1 MPPVVK
7 DTVGNLPHELTSFVG
22 RRREVTEARRLL
34 SVSRLVTLSGIGGVG
49 KTRLAL
55 RVAADSRRAFDDGV
69 WLVSLGELDE
79 GARLVDV
86 ISATLRLQEQRT
98 GNPEKLLTEFLSSR
112 RLLLVLDNCEHVI
125 AAVAALSEK
134 LLRSCPELRILT
146 TSREPLGIGGE
157 AVLRVPPLTVPE
169 PERASLQ
176 GLPQYEAVT
185 LFVER
190 AAAAIPGF
198 ELTEDNHVAVA
209 RICRQLDGL
218 PLAIE
223 LAAVRLR
230 VMSAEQILQRLT
242 DRYRLLTVGS
252 RGAPSRQQTLRL
264 SIDWSYDLCTA
275 REQALWARLSVF
287 AGGFEL
293 DAVEGICAGDIPVE
307 DVLDVVASLIDKSI
321 LIREESGTTVRY
333 RLLETVRQYGRE
345 RLLETGE
352 IVELRRQH
360 RDWYEKLVVQAEAE
374 WISPLQV
381 MWIKRLDAEKLNV
394 RAALHLCLTE
404 ADEVESGLRI
414 AAALYPYWRSR
425 GMLREGR
432 RWLDQLLARHG
443 GDPSRERIEALYVD
457 SVLAGMHGDWE
468 AAQNLVEEGEDLAAR
483 NGDALMRALMVHAAG
498 CCALFF
504 GDLPSARTRMEE
516 SLVVFREK
524 GNLLQLV
531 WGLFGAA
538 LVSGMQGETTT
549 AKMYGT
555 ELSDLTEAHGESVY
569 RGWSLWAAGVAAWQ
583 CGQLELAEDYVKQG
597 LRLSHLVDDRISA
610 CSALEVLAWVAVS
623 RDRPQH
629 AAELLG
635 AAAAIAQAVG
645 NPSTVYPNLLV
656 HHTACERSVRKAI
669 GDRSFETAFQRG
681 VNTRFD
687 EAVACAFEEQRREP
701 ISAPD
706 SSTNLT
712 RREWQVAELVAD
724 GLTNKAIAAR
734 LVISQRTAQGHVE
747 HILAKLGFNSRSQI
761 AAWTVEHAQAKQP

>member
-1 MPPVVK
+1 MPPAVK
-7 DTVGNLPHELTSFVG
+7 GNVGNLPHELTSFVG
-22 RRREVTEARRLL
+22 RRHEVTEARRLL
-34 SVSRLVTLSGIGGVG
+34 SVSRLVTLAGIGGVG

-69 WLVSLGELDE
+69 WLVGLGELDE
-79 GARLVDV
+79 GSRLVDV
-86 ISATLRLQEQRT
+86 VSAVLRLREQRT
-98 GNPEKLLTEFLSSR
+98 GDPEVLLTEFLSSR
-112 RLLLVLDNCEHVI
+112 RLLLVLDNCEHVV
-125 AAVAALSEK
+125 AAAAALSDS

-146 TSREPLGIGGE
+146 TSREPLAIGGE

-169 PERASLQ
+169 PERSSLQ

-185 LFVER
+185 LFVQR
-190 AAAAIPGF
+190 AVTAVPEF
-198 ELTEDNHVAVA
+198 ELTEENHVAVA

-230 VMSAEQILQRLT
+230 VMSVEQILQRLT

-275 REQALWARLSVF
+275 PERALWARLSVF

-307 DVLDVVASLIDKSI
+307 DVLDVVASLIDKSV
-321 LIREESGTTVRY
+321 LIREESGPTVRY
-333 RLLETVRQYGRE
+333 RLLETVRHYGGE
-345 RLLETGE
+345 RLVETGE
-352 IVELRRQH
+352 IVALGRRH
-360 RDWYEKLVVQAEAE
+360 RDWYERLVLQSEAE

-381 MWIKRLDAEKLNV
+381 MWIRRLDAEKLNV
-394 RAALHLCLTE
+394 RAALHFCLTE
-404 ADEVESGLRI
+404 SGEVESGLRI

-443 GDPSRERIEALYVD
+443 GDPSRERIEAVYVD
-457 SVLAGMHGDWE
+457 SVLAGMHGDGE
-468 AAQNLVEEGEDLAAR
+468 AAHTLADEGAELAAR
-483 NGDALMRALMVHAAG
+483 NGDALMRALVVHAAG
-498 CCALFF
+498 CCALFL
-504 GDLPSARTRMEE
+504 GDLTSARWRMEE
-516 SLVVFREK
+516 ALVVFRDK

-531 WGLFGAA
+531 WGLFGVA
-538 LVSGMQGETTT
+538 LVSAIQGETST

-555 ELSDLTEAHGESVY
+555 EISDLTEAHGESVY
-569 RGWSLWAAGVAAWQ
+569 RGWSLWVAGVAAWQ
-583 CGQLELAEDYVKQG
+583 RGQLELAEDYVKQG
-597 LRLSHLVDDRISA
+597 LRLSQLVDDRISA
-610 CSALEVLAWVAVS
+610 CGALEVLAWVAAG
-623 RDRPQH
+623 RGRPQH
-629 AAELLG
+629 AAELMG
-635 AAAAIAQAVG
+635 AAAAVAQAVG

-656 HHTACERSVRKAI
+656 HHAACEQSARDAI
-669 GDRSFETAFQRG
+669 GDRSFDTAFQRG
-681 VNTRFD
+681 VNKSFGD
-687 EAVACAFEEQRREP
+687 AVACAFEEQRRE
-701 ISAPD
+701 APATPRW
-706 SSTNLT
+706 STNLT
-712 RREWQVAELVAD
+712 RREWQVAELVAA

-761 AAWTVEHAQAKQP
+761 AAWTVEHAKDQHP